1 MFERKENRFEL
12 LKAQFQFVI
21 KRIGNLRT
29 CGLVGETIKDEGVG
43 VNDVVFCSAQPFSE
57 Y

>member
-1 MFERKENRFEL
+1 MFEKERKKVSTFKNSISICDQ
-12 LKAQFQFVI
+12 KDW
-21 KRIGNLRT
+21 NLRT

-43 VNDVVFCSAQPFSE
+43 VNDVVLCSVQPFSE